1 MHIKV
6 KGIRCLFL
14 PLKKD
19 SKIYHHQKNTST
31 ITFFLLQCFFFH
43 CSNIQ
48 YDTSGFFAQFM
59 SSTSSTVQSNLYH
72 QILSLSVLLKISYE
86 NVCYAP
92 FRRMKKL
99 KKCKPPR
106 KILPLSAAADV
117 AWSLV
122 ITEVLLFSAG
132 ALLPSAFEVGSTCD
146 VLSYKSHVVTTIPR
160 NELHHIM

>member
-14 PLKKD
+14 PLKK
-19 SKIYHHQKNTST
+19 SIAKSIIIKKILP
-31 ITFFLLQCFFFH
+31 LLPFSCFSVFFFIVQIFSMILLDSLH
-43 CSNIQ
+43 NLCL
-48 YDTSGFFAQFM
+48 A
-59 SSTSSTVQSNLYH
+59 STVQSNLYH

-106 KILPLSAAADV
+106 KMLPLSAAADV
-117 AWSLV
+117 AQSLV